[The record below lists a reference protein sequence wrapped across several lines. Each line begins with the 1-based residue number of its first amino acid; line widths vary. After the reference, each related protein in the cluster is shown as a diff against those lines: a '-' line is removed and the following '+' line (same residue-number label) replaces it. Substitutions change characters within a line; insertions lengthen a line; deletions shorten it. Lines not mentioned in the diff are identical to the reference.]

1 MRNPFK
7 FGKEVS
13 GYQFYDRKSDQE
25 SLYRKLADGST
36 NVVLFAPRR
45 YGKTS
50 LVLRV
55 LERLSV
61 VEGIKGLCFD
71 MTRVPT
77 LERFCEEYANAAYA
91 LVGGRREM
99 LHRIGEYLVHLHPS
113 ISLAG
118 DGTPTI
124 TFEYGTRLSPT
135 SVAEVLDLPE
145 RLAADAGGVPV
156 AVAFDEFQEVASL
169 SRELPLEK
177 IFRSCVQGHRNVR
190 YVFLGS
196 KTHLMKR
203 MFGDSTRPFYNA
215 AFPMP
220 LGKPP
225 EDESVEFL
233 VSRCRD
239 AGIGFG
245 AEEADA
251 ILAASDNIPY
261 YLQAIASLTFERV
274 ASRNGGEVEGADVAA
289 AVDEFVGM
297 NAELYEERLRGLSDA
312 KRALVDALAAEP
324 VAVFDEAYR
333 RRHALPVSST
343 LHTAMNE
350 LVDGG
355 IVETE
360 DRTYRL
366 ADPMLVRYLGK
377 ASYDIVSGGATERT
391 EGE

>member
-118 DGTPTI
+118 DGTPSI

-145 RLAADAGGVPV
+145 RLAADAGGVPAVV
-156 AVAFDEFQEVASL
+156 AEL
-169 SRELPLEK
+169 SRDMPLEK

-203 MFGDSTRPFYNA
+203 MFGDSTRPFYNS

-225 EDESVEFL
+225 ADESVEFL
-233 VSRCRD
+233 VSRFRD
-239 AGIGFG
+239 AGIALG

-324 VAVFDEAYR
+324 VAVFGEAYR

-360 DRTYRL
+360 GRTYRI
-366 ADPMLVRYLGK
+366 ADPMLVRYVRQSSVRLFANAADGK
-377 ASYDIVSGGATERT
+377 QTVTGGVVER
-391 EGE
+391 